1 MPLSPKDLLRRHAQ
15 ATHGWAALL
24 WLAFAPVVVTTEL
37 KKSIEFLVFISIY
50 AVVVG
55 HWSGWSAERD

>member
-1 MPLSPKDLLRRHAQ
+1 LL
-15 ATHGWAALL
+15 
-24 WLAFAPVVVTTEL
+24 FAPVVVTTEL
-37 KKSIEFLVFISIY
+37 KKSIEFLVFISVY